1 MSNIIDIKMEEVKE
15 KGAHLPE
22 GTFLQGG
29 KYRIVRFI
37 GSGGFGC
44 TYEAEHTELKEKV
57 AIKEFFVKDFCNRD
71 EETSSI
77 TVGTES
83 KKPLVEKLLN
93 KFKDEARSLYR
104 LRHPGI
110 VSVSDVFEENGT
122 AYYVMDYIEGH
133 SLQDIV
139 KAEGRLTEE
148 RSLKYIREVSEA
160 LSYVHSHNRLHLDI
174 KPGNIMID
182 GNDNAILIDFGASK
196 QYDEASGENTSTLM
210 GRTPGYAPPEQMS
223 NKVGKFLPATDI
235 YALGATLYKCLSGET
250 PPDST
255 DLISGEELV
264 PLPSTVHDSTR
275 RAVSAAMELNKGRRP
290 QSVKEFLAILDGPSE
305 RGVGQEAEE
314 KTEYAA
320 SGTSG
325 HTGGETTE
333 TEYPSQSSESAGHAS
348 VDLGLSVRWATCNLG
363 AQAPSEHGDY
373 YSWGETAPKM
383 SYGEYDSMTSG
394 KDIGDV
400 SGDKGHDA
408 AREKLG
414 GDWRLPTE
422 KEMEELETRCRWHST
437 SREGVVGYVVTGPS
451 GSSIFL
457 PSSGLRIGDS
467 VEGRGTVCSYWSST
481 PSESDKKSAYCLTYS
496 KNNVGHVRYRYHG
509 LPIRPVIG
517 DGNTSVGGADTGD
530 LESLKQVRQELKATI
545 ARIFTRT
552 WKWLVLAVFVL
563 AGVVVGF
570 LSFRSCSGSG
580 GTSSAGMRDSTEV
593 VGMADDSLEAEKAK
607 ADSIKR
613 REFFMHKRDSI
624 RRLEAE
630 LRARGEAARI
640 EAEKSAAELKRMQDS
655 IEKADRERAAF
666 EERKRIEQA
675 QKEEAE
681 QKLKEAARSRRGEEN
696 GHEWIDIG
704 LSVKWATCNVGAA
717 SPSDYG
723 QYYAWGETATKSR
736 YNQVNSKTT
745 GLDIDDING
754 ERRYDAASYNW
765 GGSWRLPT
773 KDEMKELVEKC
784 RWEWTTQSGHTGYSV
799 TGPNGASIF
808 LPTAGWRDGTSRY
821 GAGGS
826 GRYWTS
832 SPYGSSTDYSFT
844 LVFSSGRF
852 YVDWYSRYYGFSVR
866 PVKN

>member
-1 MSNIIDIKMEEVKE
+1 MEDTKE

-22 GTFLQGG
+22 GTLLQGG

-71 EETSSI
+71 GETSRI

-83 KKPLVEKLLN
+83 KRPLVTKLLM

-110 VSVSDVFEENGT
+110 VRVSDVFEEKGT

-133 SLQDIV
+133 SLQDVV
-139 KAEGRLTEE
+139 KAEGRLTED

-264 PLPSTVHDSTR
+264 PLPSRVHDSTR

-383 SYGEYDSMTSG
+383 SYGEYDSLTSG

-400 SGDKGHDA
+400 SGDEGHDA

-437 SREGVVGYVVTGPS
+437 SREGVVGYVVTGPN
-451 GSSIFL
+451 GTSIFL
-457 PSSGLRIGDS
+457 PSSGLKIRGS

-481 PSESDKKSAYCLTYS
+481 PSESDRKSAFCLTYS
-496 KNNVGHVRYRYHG
+496 KNNVGHVRYRYQG

-517 DGNTSVGGADTGD
+517 DGNTSVGGVDTGN

-545 ARIFTRT
+545 SRIVTRT

-580 GTSSAGMRDSTEV
+580 GASSAGMRDSTEV
-593 VGMADDSLEAEKAK
+593 VGMADDSLKAEKAK

-624 RRLEAE
+624 RAVEAE
-630 LRARGEAARI
+630 LRSREATAR
-640 EAEKSAAELKRMQDS
+640 KSAAASEAAMKRMQDS
-655 IEKADRERAAF
+655 LDRLNAERY
-666 EERKRIEQA
+666 
-675 QKEEAE
+675 
-681 QKLKEAARSRRGEEN
+681 RGEEN
-696 GHEWIDIG
+696 GHEWIDLG
-704 LSVKWATCNVGAA
+704 LSVKWATCNVEAT

-723 QYYAWGETATKSR
+723 QYYAWGEILEKSE
-736 YNQVNSKTT
+736 YTEANSQTYGVQMKNIS
-745 GLDIDDING
+745 GDI
-754 ERRYDAASYNW
+754 RYDVARSRW
-765 GGSWRLPT
+765 GGSWRMPT
-773 KDEMKELVEKC
+773 EAEMRELVAKC
-784 RWEWTTQSGHTGYSV
+784 RWKWTSLDGHNGYSV
-799 TGPNGASIF
+799 TGPNRTSIF
-808 LPTAGWRDGTSRY
+808 LPASGSRY
-821 GAGGS
+821 ETDLDHAGMNGN
-826 GRYWTS
+826 YWTS
-832 SPYGSSTDYSFT
+832 SPNGSFAGN
-844 LVFSSGRF
+844 SSSLNF
-852 YVDWYSRYYGFSVR
+852 NADSRNVYWHYRDYGFTVR
-866 PVKN
+866 PVKD

>member
-1 MSNIIDIKMEEVKE
+1 MNMY
-15 KGAHLPE
+15 LPE
-22 GTFLQGG
+22 GTLLQGG

-44 TYEAEHTELKEKV
+44 TYEAEHVMLEKRV

-71 EETSSI
+71 ENTSEVVVA
-77 TVGTES
+77 TQS
-83 KKPLVEKLLN
+83 KRALVEKIHR
-93 KFKDEARSLYR
+93 KFIDEAKSLCR
-104 LRHPGI
+104 LQHPGI
-110 VSVSDVFEENGT
+110 VRVSDVFEENGT
-122 AYYVMDYIEGH
+122 AYYVMDYIAGH

-139 KAEGRLTEE
+139 KKEGRLTEE

-182 GNDNAILIDFGASK
+182 GNDHAILIDFGASK

-275 RAVSAAMELNKGRRP
+275 MAVSAAMELNKGRRP

-305 RGVGQEAEE
+305 RGAGQDSED

-333 TEYPSQSSESAGHAS
+333 TEYPSQSLESSGHAS
-348 VDLGLSVRWATCNLG
+348 VDLGLSVRWAMCNLG

-383 SYGEYDSMTSG
+383 SYVEYDSVTSG

-400 SGDKGHDA
+400 SGDEGHDA

-545 ARIFTRT
+545 SRIFTRT

-580 GTSSAGMRDSTEV
+580 GASSAGMRDSTEV
-593 VGMADDSLEAEKAK
+593 VGMADDSLKAEKAK

-675 QKEEAE
+675 QKAEAE

-704 LSVKWATCNVGAA
+704 LSVKWATCNVGAS
-717 SPSDYG
+717 SPSDFG
-723 QYYAWGETATKSR
+723 QYYAWGETSTKSR

-745 GLDIDDING
+745 GLDIDDIQG
-754 ERRYDAASYNW
+754 LRRYDAASYNW

-773 KDEMKELVEKC
+773 KFEMEELVEKC
-784 RWEWTTQSGHTGYSV
+784 LWKWTSQGGRNGYRV
-799 TGPNGASIF
+799 TGPSGASIF
-808 LPTAGWRDGTSRY
+808 LPAAGSYYGTSL
-821 GAGGS
+821 GDVGEAGK
-826 GRYWTS
+826 YWTS
-832 SPYGSSTDYSFT
+832 TPHASYIKRSYQLSFD
-844 LVFSSGRF
+844 VFKLSI
-852 YVDWYSRYYGFSVR
+852 DWYYRSCGASVR
-866 PVKN
+866 AVKD